1 MRGDRPLSAMGFM
14 SPQFKALAASQDLI
28 GWREFTEG
36 HISTHFY
43 AIQSFHLA
51 MSSSYLN
58 GEDWTKQFISKLLQI
73 THSQWIFRNFS
84 LHDRTHGYLQNKK
97 ADEILQLINKLSD
110 IALEEI
116 PDDCRF
122 LLKINLYEL
131 TKSHLENQT
140 YWTLAMDA
148 AIKAKALE
156 LARGAWAKRMRRQL
170 NTKIASRTKLSI
182 TAVEQQIHKDGMHRT
197 SSQSDAVQVNVIPQ
211 ITLDRFVKRQPHP
224 ASIMGSMKSN
234 KRLRKPD

>member
-84 LHDRTHGYLQNKK
+84 LHDRTHGYLRNKK
-97 ADEILQLINKLSD
+97 ADKILQLINKLSD
-110 IALEEI
+110 IAPEEI

-122 LLKINLYEL
+122 LLEINFSEL
-131 TKSHLENQT
+131 MKSHIKNQT

-148 AIKAKALE
+148 AIKAKTLE
-156 LARGAWAKRMRRQL
+156 LARRARAKQMRLQL
-170 NTKIASRTKLSI
+170 NTKICQQNKARHHGSRATNLQGRHAPDII
-182 TAVEQQIHKDGMHRT
+182 TVRRGT
-197 SSQSDAVQVNVIPQ
+197 SQRHS
-211 ITLDRFVKRQPHP
+211 
-224 ASIMGSMKSN
+224 
-234 KRLRKPD
+234 PDNTRPFCQTTTSPGIYYGKHEL